1 MNEYL
6 IIFANRVR
14 VTYNN
19 YRQVTSQLF
28 GQPLLI
34 AVPREECTYDTLYN
48 TLLDKMSRYV
58 RQPEEADG
66 EWWKTKATHNSGNN
80 CGLHFMV
87 HKNKQFWV
95 RPVQNYPGSD
105 KNSSLVQGKLKFQET
120 KSELARFPLGA
131 ETYIFIIM
139 FKKTLYLMLI
149 IVFISFSKSRNILFC
164 YK

>member
-1 MNEYL
+1 MKNCQYYNFKFRSFQIIYLLDLNEFL
-6 IIFANRVR
+6 IIFADRVR

-80 CGLHFMV
+80 STILVIAAGMI

-95 RPVQNYPGSD
+95 RPVQNYPGSI
-105 KNSSLVQGKLKFQET
+105 
-120 KSELARFPLGA
+120 R
-131 ETYIFIIM
+131 
-139 FKKTLYLMLI
+139 
-149 IVFISFSKSRNILFC
+149 ISIWS
-164 YK
+164 